1 MSPKAPWYPVDYAW
15 KSDLAASK
23 LGLKVPETLGKKK
36 KVAVKVSLCGAHP
49 PKINLRR
56 FLSVLLK

>member
-1 MSPKAPWYPVDYAW
+1 MDYAC

-36 KVAVKVSLCGAHP
+36 KVAV
-49 PKINLRR
+49 
-56 FLSVLLK
+56 